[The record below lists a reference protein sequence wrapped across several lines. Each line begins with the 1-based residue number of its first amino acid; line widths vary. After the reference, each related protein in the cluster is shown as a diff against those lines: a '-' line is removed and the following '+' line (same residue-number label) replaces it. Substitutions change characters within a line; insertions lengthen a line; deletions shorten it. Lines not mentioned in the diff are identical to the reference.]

1 MISEADIEHKFGF
14 HKATVDGEN
23 PTLPRH
29 RDVRRLFKDLLREL
43 ERIVPDGRAKSV
55 MITELETASM
65 WANKAVAELA
75 PTLLE
80 D

>member
-1 MISEADIEHKFGF
+1 MISDADIEHKFGF

-29 RDVRRLFKDLLREL
+29 RDVRRIFKNLLRDL
-43 ERIVPDGRAKSV
+43 DLVVPDGRAKSV

-75 PTLLE
+75 PALLE
-80 D
+80 E